1 MSKEILKYKLS
12 CHNQKYLLIVERDVE
27 QKSIVEWITSSVVP
41 KKKKEF
47 EMCFAKET
55 GWDTFKL
62 CYKFQSDSPAH

>member
-12 CHNQKYLLIVERDVE
+12 CHNQKYLLMVERNVE

-55 GWDTFKL
+55 G
-62 CYKFQSDSPAH
+62 